1 MGCGPTVAEALFQ
14 PGCVDGWKGN
24 HAVLG
29 RVNRDLF
36 SVVSGETMKRM
47 ERDGKFYRMRRGKLV
62 EIPAEWVG
70 QVVYPRTVRE
80 RASKR
85 IDKVARESKYADNR
99 NYKDRAMEIDSELA
113 VEELKRK

>member
-1 MGCGPTVAEALFQ
+1 
-14 PGCVDGWKGN
+14 
-24 HAVLG
+24 
-29 RVNRDLF
+29 
-36 SVVSGETMKRM
+36 
-47 ERDGKFYRMRRGKLV
+47 
-62 EIPAEWVG
+62 VG

-85 IDKVARESKYADNR
+85 IDKVARESKYADNC